1 MELNIEPKEVWKHFG
16 EICKI
21 PHCSKHEEKLGE
33 YIISIAEKNGLDVQK
48 DEIGNIVVRKKASPG
63 YEHVPTVILQG
74 HIDMVCEKNK
84 DVEHDFEKD
93 PIPVYQDGD
102 YLKAKGTTLG
112 ADNGVGVAIA
122 LAIMEK
128 EIISG
133 NLEFL
138 FTVDEE
144 TGLTGASHLKPD
156 FIKGRMLLNL
166 DSEEFGS
173 IYIGCAGGGNSTIHL
188 PLSFVQSNEEGIQI
202 MIKGLRGGHSGT
214 DIDKGRA
221 NAIKLLARVLWN
233 IDGYKLSSIEGG
245 DKHNAI
251 PREASAIILPS
262 DEEKIRKK
270 IKEIEK
276 ELREEFSSTEPNL
289 SIEVKNVEVNKLF
302 SNESQQKALHLLMAL
317 PHGVLAMSQDV
328 EGLVETSTNLATV
341 RTNNVLEIL
350 MSSRSSVKS
359 SLQFIMQVIRAI
371 GGMAG
376 AEVKEGDLYPGWKPN
391 LNSRLLHIA
400 SETYKELFGEEPEKK
415 AIHAGL
421 ETGIIGERIGNMDMI
436 SIGPQ
441 IEYPH
446 SPDERV
452 YIPSVQKFYPY
463 LLKIIENIAKGKYI

>member
-1 MELNIEPKEVWKHFG
+1 MELDIEPKEIWKHFE

-33 YIISIAEKNGLDVQK
+33 YIINIAKEKGLEVQK
-48 DEIGNIVVRKKASPG
+48 DEIGNVVVRKKASPG

-93 PIPVYQDGD
+93 PIPVYQDGE

-128 EIISG
+128 DIVSG

-173 IYIGCAGGGNSTIHL
+173 IYIGCAGGGNSTIRL
-188 PLSFVQSNEEGIQI
+188 PLTFIPSNENGLQI
-202 MIKGLRGGHSGT
+202 MVKGLRGGHSGT

-221 NAIKLLARVLWN
+221 NAIKLLARILWN

-251 PREASAIILPS
+251 PREASAVILSS
-262 DEEKIRKK
+262 DEEKVRKVAK
-270 IKEIEK
+270 DIEAL
-276 ELREEFSSTEPNL
+276 LREEFSSTEPNL
-289 SIEVKNVEVNKLF
+289 AIEIKNIEVRRLL
-302 SNESQQKALHLLMAL
+302 SDESQQKVLHLLMAL

-328 EGLVETSTNLATV
+328 KGLVETSTNLATV
-341 RTNNVLEIL
+341 RTNDALEIL

-371 GGMAG
+371 GEMAG

-400 SETYKELFGEEPEKK
+400 SETYKELFGKEPEKK

-421 ETGIIGERIGNMDMI
+421 ETGIIGEKIGNMDMI

-452 YIPSVQKFYPY
+452 RIPSVQKFYTY
-463 LLKIIENIAKGKYI
+463 LLKILENIAKEKY

>member
-1 MELNIEPKEVWKHFG
+1 MELNIEPKEIWKHFE

-33 YIISIAEKNGLDVQK
+33 YIINIAKEKGLEVQK
-48 DEIGNIVVRKKASPG
+48 DEIGNVVVRKKASPG

-93 PIPVYQDGD
+93 PIPVYQDGE

-128 EIISG
+128 DIVSG

-173 IYIGCAGGGNSTIHL
+173 IYIGCAGGGNSTIRL
-188 PLSFVQSNEEGIQI
+188 PLTFIPSNENGLQI
-202 MIKGLRGGHSGT
+202 MVKGLRGGHSGT

-221 NAIKLLARVLWN
+221 NAIKLLARILWN

-251 PREASAIILPS
+251 PREASAVILPS
-262 DEEKIRKK
+262 DEEKVRKVAK
-270 IKEIEK
+270 DIEAL
-276 ELREEFSSTEPNL
+276 LREEFSSTEPNL
-289 SIEVKNVEVNKLF
+289 AIEIKNIEVRRLL
-302 SNESQQKALHLLMAL
+302 SDESQQKVLHLLMAL

-328 EGLVETSTNLATV
+328 KGLVETSTNLATV
-341 RTNNVLEIL
+341 RTNDALEIL

-371 GGMAG
+371 GEMAG

-400 SETYKELFGEEPEKK
+400 SETYKELFGKEPEKK

-421 ETGIIGERIGNMDMI
+421 ETGIIGEKIGNMDMI

-452 YIPSVQKFYPY
+452 HIPSVQKFYTY
-463 LLKIIENIAKGKYI
+463 LLKILENIAKEKY

>member
-1 MELNIEPKEVWKHFG
+1 MELDIEPKEIWKHFE

-33 YIISIAEKNGLDVQK
+33 YIINIAKEKGLEVQK
-48 DEIGNIVVRKKASPG
+48 DEIGNVVVRKKASPG

-93 PIPVYQDGD
+93 PIPVYQDGE

-128 EIISG
+128 DIVSG

-173 IYIGCAGGGNSTIHL
+173 IYIGCAGGGNSTIRL
-188 PLSFVQSNEEGIQI
+188 PLTFIPSNENGLQI
-202 MIKGLRGGHSGT
+202 MVKGLRGGHSGT

-221 NAIKLLARVLWN
+221 NAIKLLARILWN

-251 PREASAIILPS
+251 PREASAVILPS
-262 DEEKIRKK
+262 DEEKVRKVAK
-270 IKEIEK
+270 DIEAL
-276 ELREEFSSTEPNL
+276 LREEFSSTEPNL
-289 SIEVKNVEVNKLF
+289 AIEIKNIEVRRLL
-302 SNESQQKALHLLMAL
+302 SDESQQKVLHLLMAL

-328 EGLVETSTNLATV
+328 KGLVETSTNLATV
-341 RTNNVLEIL
+341 RTNDALEIL

-371 GGMAG
+371 GEMAG

-400 SETYKELFGEEPEKK
+400 SETYKELFGKEPEKK

-421 ETGIIGERIGNMDMI
+421 ETGIIGEKIGNMDMI

-452 YIPSVQKFYPY
+452 HIPSVQKFYTY
-463 LLKIIENIAKGKYI
+463 LLKILENIAKEKY